1 MKYILNITFVL
12 LLASSCKFANFT
24 ERPGVIKEGF
34 PKEMYGVYQN
44 IEKTKGGKDTHI
56 LTIDSLGA
64 HINDPLLDKI
74 VNLKDSNNTLTHL
87 GDFYYLN
94 VKDTDSAG
102 NYTYY
107 VYPFEYDKRNLY
119 IYKLFYDDKSN
130 KRMLKSGLKP
140 SGKREG
146 QYVMDNMP
154 FKEFVEK
161 YLKKKNAIHFK
172 KIKS

>member
-1 MKYILNITFVL
+1 MKTSLYIALVL

-24 ERPGVIKEGF
+24 ERPGVVKESF
-34 PKEMYGVYQN
+34 PKDMYGVYRH
-44 IEKTKGGKDTHI
+44 IEKSNGVRDTHI

-87 GDFYYLN
+87 GDYYYLN

-102 NYTYY
+102 NFTYY
-107 VYPFEYDKRNLY
+107 VYPFEYDKKNLY

-130 KRMLKSGLKP
+130 KRMLKSGLKL
-140 SGKREG
+140 SGKRDG
-146 QYVMDNMP
+146 QYIMDNMP
-154 FKEFVEK
+154 FKAYVEK